1 MLTPRQTVET
11 YFLEARHM
19 LLEVA
24 ALLDRHDAARAREQT
39 SRNGSPA
46 TADAAAAEKLA
57 VLREAL
63 VVLAAKQADGERTVK
78 LLELFARV

>member
-1 MLTPRQTVET
+1 MLTPRETVET
-11 YFLEARHM
+11 YYLEARHM

-24 ALLDRHDAARAREQT
+24 ALLDRHDAAVDRT
-39 SRNGSPA
+39 GGGLNGASG
-46 TADAAAAEKLA
+46 DAAAAEKLA

-63 VVLAAKQADGERTVK
+63 AVLAAKQADGERTVK

>member
-1 MLTPRQTVET
+1 MLTPRETVET

-24 ALLDRHDAARAREQT
+24 ALLDRHDAAVART
-39 SRNGSPA
+39 SGERNGSPA
-46 TADAAAAEKLA
+46 SGDTAAAEKLA
-57 VLREAL
+57 VL
-63 VVLAAKQADGERTVK
+63 AAQRADGERTVR